1 MAPAYKYDIC
11 ISIVVNDSDELR
23 LRKTLESVGN
33 CRLNYKLY
41 IIDNSAAKRIERL
54 LNDPRIEYIF
64 NNGNLGFGRAHNIA
78 LKKSV
83 HESRYHLV
91 LNPDVFFPE
100 NTLETIF
107 RYMELHP
114 EAGLILPKVCNERGE
129 VQYLAKRLPHPIDLL
144 VRRVNSRWLSFL
156 FRQQL
161 SRYEMRDRDYNQT
174 FSAPFLSGC
183 FMFVRT
189 QTLKRIGFFDERFFL
204 YMEDVDLSRRILSV
218 NKNVFFPE
226 VMVYHT
232 HSRGSYNAANLFLR
246 HIQSAIR
253 YFNKWGWLFDQERER
268 INRGVY

>member
-1 MAPAYKYDIC
+1 MSPVHKYDIC
-11 ISIVVNDSDELR
+11 VSIVVNNTDESA

-41 IIDNSAAKRIERL
+41 VIDNSPAKRIDRL
-54 LNDPRIEYIF
+54 LDDPRIEYIF

-83 HESRYHLV
+83 QESHYHLV
-91 LNPDVFFPE
+91 LNPDVFFPA
-100 NTLETIF
+100 NTLETIYQF
-107 RYMELHP
+107 MERNP
-114 EAGLILPKVCNERGE
+114 EAGLVLPKVCNEKGE
-129 VQYLAKRLPHPIDLL
+129 VQYLAKRLPNPLDLV
-144 VRRVNSRWLSFL
+144 VRRINSRWLSFM
-156 FRQQL
+156 FRHQL

-174 FSAPFLSGC
+174 FTAPFLSGC

-189 QTLKRIGFFDERFFL
+189 QTLCRIGFFDERFFL

-226 VMVYHT
+226 VMVYHK
-232 HSRGSYNAANLFLR
+232 HSRGSYRATNLFLR
-246 HIQSAIR
+246 HIQSAIK
-253 YFNKWGWLFDQERER
+253 YFNKWGWLYDQERER

>member
-1 MAPAYKYDIC
+1 MSAVYKYDIC
-11 ISIVVNDSDELR
+11 VSIVVNNSDESALQ
-23 LRKTLESVGN
+23 KTLESVGN

-41 IIDNSAAKRIERL
+41 IIDNSPAKRIEPL

-83 HESRYHLV
+83 HETRYHLV
-91 LNPDVFFPE
+91 LNPDVFFPA

-107 RYMELHP
+107 QFMELNP
-114 EAGLILPKVCNERGE
+114 EAGLVLPKVCNEKGE
-129 VQYLAKRLPHPIDLL
+129 VQYLAKRLPNPLDLV
-144 VRRVNSRWLSFL
+144 VRRINSRWLSFM
-156 FRQQL
+156 FSRQL
-161 SRYEMRDRDYNQT
+161 MRYEMRDCDYSRI

-189 QTLKRIGFFDERFFL
+189 ETLARIGLFDERFFV

-218 NKNVFFPE
+218 NKNVFFPN
-226 VMVYHT
+226 VIVYHK
-232 HSRGSYNAANLFLR
+232 HSRGSYRAPSLFLR
-246 HIQSAIR
+246 HIQSAIK
-253 YFNKWGWLFDQERER
+253 YFNKWGWVFDQERER